1 MSNTLT
7 ITAAVTPT
15 AIRLSITRAKTAI
28 YYLVIL
34 NADGTPMDLE
44 AGALYFHA
52 SNGLFSLDKSSTIG
66 GSPAVLQ
73 GILITSAATG
83 LATMTISPT
92 DTDTLGASGVF
103 GMPCEITLTGGSP
116 AGSLQLATGNLTI
129 SPNVGT
135 P

>member
-7 ITAAVTPT
+7 LTAAVTPT

-28 YYLVIL
+28 YNLVIL
-34 NADGTPMDLE
+34 TAAGTPMDLG
-44 AGALYFHA
+44 AGILYFHA
-52 SNGLFSLDKSSTIG
+52 SNGDFSLDKN
-66 GSPAVLQ
+66 SPSN
-73 GILITSAATG
+73 GIVITSATAG
-83 LATMTISPT
+83 LATLTISPA
-92 DTDTLGASGVF
+92 DTESLGSSGVF

-116 AGSLQLATGNLTI
+116 AGSLQLATGNLTV